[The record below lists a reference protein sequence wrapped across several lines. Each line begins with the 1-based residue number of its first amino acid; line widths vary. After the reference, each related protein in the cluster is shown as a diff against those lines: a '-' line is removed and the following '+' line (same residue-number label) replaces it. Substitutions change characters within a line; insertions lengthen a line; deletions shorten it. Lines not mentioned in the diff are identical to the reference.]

1 MIIIRK
7 YIIYALL
14 IIGIAVAFT
23 YLSVPIYKNIVFVKN
38 DIWSSVPSLGDPK
51 RSIYTR
57 AYVAT
62 YGLFALSKP
71 ESVYFSADHDINEES
86 LDGLS
91 CYILSGND
99 IQSASVSP
107 RWWSLTVYDDDGYL
121 VESSEKQYS
130 YNSENIIYN
139 STGNFEVYLAD
150 RPAGNIQNWI
160 KTPIDGSFSVVLRVY
175 QPGEEFFSNL
185 KRVDLPII
193 EKVDC

>member
-62 YGLFALSKP
+62 
-71 ESVYFSADHDINEES
+71 
-86 LDGLS
+86 
-91 CYILSGND
+91 
-99 IQSASVSP
+99 
-107 RWWSLTVYDDDGYL
+107 
-121 VESSEKQYS
+121 
-130 YNSENIIYN
+130 
-139 STGNFEVYLAD
+139 
-150 RPAGNIQNWI
+150 
-160 KTPIDGSFSVVLRVY
+160 
-175 QPGEEFFSNL
+175 
-185 KRVDLPII
+185 
-193 EKVDC
+193 

>member
-71 ESVYFSADHDINEES
+71 ESVYFSADHAINEES

-121 VESSEKQYS
+121 VESSEKRYS

-160 KTPIDGSFSVVLRVY
+160 KTPTDGLFSVVLRVY

>member
-7 YIIYALL
+7 YIIYILI

-23 YLSVPIYKNIVFVKN
+23 YMSIPIYKNLTFIKN

-71 ESVYFSADHDINEES
+71 ESVYFSADRDIDEMS
-86 LDGLS
+86 LDGSS
-91 CYILSGND
+91 CYLLSGND

-107 RWWSLTVYDDDGYL
+107 RWWSITVYDNDGYL

-139 STGNFEVYLAD
+139 SSGNFEVYLASQ
-150 RPAGNIQNWI
+150 PSNNIQNWL
-160 KTPIDGSFSVVLRVY
+160 KTPSEEVFSVLLRVY

>member
-71 ESVYFSADHDINEES
+71 ESVYFSADHDINENK

-160 KTPIDGSFSVVLRVY
+160 KTPTDGLFSVVLRVY

>member
-71 ESVYFSADHDINEES
+71 ESVYFSADHDINEKT

-160 KTPIDGSFSVVLRVY
+160 KTPTDGLFSVVLRVY

>member
-71 ESVYFSADHDINEES
+71 ESVYFSADHDISEDS
-86 LDGLS
+86 LDGSL

-150 RPAGNIQNWI
+150 RPTGNIQNWI
-160 KTPIDGSFSVVLRVY
+160 KTPTDGLFSVVLRVY

>member
-1 MIIIRK
+1 M
-7 YIIYALL
+7 
-14 IIGIAVAFT
+14 
-23 YLSVPIYKNIVFVKN
+23 
-38 DIWSSVPSLGDPK
+38 
-51 RSIYTR
+51 
-57 AYVAT
+57 
-62 YGLFALSKP
+62 
-71 ESVYFSADHDINEES
+71 YFSADHDINEES

-160 KTPIDGSFSVVLRVY
+160 KTPTDGLFSVVLRVY

>member
-71 ESVYFSADHDINEES
+71 ESVYFSADHDISEDS
-86 LDGLS
+86 LDGSL

-160 KTPIDGSFSVVLRVY
+160 KTPTDGLFSVVLRVY